1 MLLELE
7 VGKVRKAVFTQT
19 SQRNFIFTKWTNLI
33 GDNAVGKSAM
43 LKMIGNRSSYDSIIY
58 DGTYYLTDTGKTPI
72 KFRLRFDKPT
82 TIVKYDPRELLDR
95 KSLSDGWFWGSIP
108 TEEMVAVQMAD
119 LCGGELQSRYFN
131 YFLKKNYDILH
142 NEQIDKIILF
152 DELETSL
159 SLKSQEVLFR
169 TWSTYSAQPHIQ
181 IIMATHSPLAMTHGS
196 CIELTPGYR
205 KYYGNRLL
213 ELASELLR

>member
-7 VGKVRKAVFTQT
+7 VGKVRKAVFTRT
-19 SQRNFIFTKWTNLI
+19 AQRNFTFTKWTNLI

-43 LKMIGNRSSYDSIIY
+43 LKMIGTRSSYDSIIY

-82 TIVKYDPRELLDR
+82 TIVKYDPREILD
-95 KSLSDGWFWGSIP
+95 KKNLSDGWFWGSIP
-108 TEEMVAVQMAD
+108 TEELVAIQMSE
-119 LCGGELQSRYFN
+119 LCGGELQSRYFS
-131 YFLKKNYDILH
+131 YFIKKNYDVLH
-142 NEQIDKIILF
+142 NEQLDKIILF

-169 TWSTYSAQPHIQ
+169 TWSTYSSQPHIQ
-181 IIMATHSPLAMTHGS
+181 IIMATHSPIAMTYGS

-205 KYYGNRLL
+205 KYYAQKLL
-213 ELASELLR
+213 TLASELAK

>member
-7 VGKVRKAVFTQT
+7 VGKVRKVVFTRT
-19 SQRNFIFTKWTNLI
+19 AQRNFTFTKWTNLI

-43 LKMIGNRSSYDSIIY
+43 LKMIGTRSSYDSIIY
-58 DGTYYLTDTGKTPI
+58 DSTYYLTDTGKTPI

-108 TEEMVAVQMAD
+108 TEELIAIQMSE
-119 LCGGELQSRYFN
+119 LCGGELQSRYFS
-131 YFLKKNYDILH
+131 YFLKKNYDVLH
-142 NEQIDKIILF
+142 NEQLDKIILF

-181 IIMATHSPLAMTHGS
+181 IIMATHSPIAMTYGS
-196 CIELTPGYR
+196 CIELSPSYR
-205 KYYGNRLL
+205 KYCGNRLL
-213 ELASELLR
+213 QLASELLR

>member
-7 VGKVRKAVFTQT
+7 IGKVRKAVFTQT
-19 SQRNFIFTKWTNLI
+19 SQRSFVFSKWTNII

-43 LKMIGNRSSYDSIIY
+43 LKMIGHRSSYDTIIY
-58 DGTYYLTDTGKTPI
+58 DGTYYLFEERKTPI

-82 TIVKYDPRELLDR
+82 TIIKYNPRELLDR
-95 KSLSDGWFWGSIP
+95 KNLSDGWFWGSIP
-108 TEEMVAVQMAD
+108 TEELVAVQMSE
-119 LCGGELQSRYFN
+119 LCNGELQSRYFS
-131 YFLKKNYDILH
+131 YFLKKNYDVLH

-181 IIMATHSPLAMTHGS
+181 IIMATHSPIAMTYGS

-205 KYYGNRLL
+205 KYYAQKLL
-213 ELASELLR
+213 ALASELAK